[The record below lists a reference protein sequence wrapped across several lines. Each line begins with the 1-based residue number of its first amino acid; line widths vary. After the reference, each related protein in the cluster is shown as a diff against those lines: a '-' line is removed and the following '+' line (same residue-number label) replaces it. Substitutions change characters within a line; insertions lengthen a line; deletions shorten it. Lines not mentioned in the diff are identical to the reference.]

1 MSNPMNLTL
10 SRPAL
15 TAVLAGAGVLHFLK
29 PQPFDRIVPG
39 WVPGSARRATYL
51 SGAAELA
58 IAAGLSHPTTRK
70 HAAKAAAALFVAV
83 FPGNIEM
90 ARQWVPQSHT
100 KAAISL
106 LRLPLQA
113 TLIQSA
119 LKIAR

>member
-1 MSNPMNLTL
+1 MNLTL